1 MTRTIHTDPYAVSAE
16 FYEVMAIPHWAAKRD
31 VLVAAL
37 TGCGTVTEPVLDI
50 GAGTGLSTVAIAD
63 SIPEVAIHAVEPSA
77 AMRAALVS
85 RILDHDDLVDR
96 VTVHPADIED
106 VDLPDRI
113 GAAVLMGVIGFLD
126 RDARERLWTRLR
138 HRITPRSP
146 VVVEVMALD
155 RPMPV
160 PEMTIA
166 ERRIGRRHNEVRISG
181 QPAGDDLQRWTMR
194 YLVRDD
200 DRVVRDFTAEYSWHT
215 VGLAELAGEAE
226 KHAMTLQQLHPL
238 IAVLHARN
246 SHPVTSDH

>member
-1 MTRTIHTDPYAVSAE
+1 MTSTIHTDPYAVSAE

-37 TGCGTVTEPVLDI
+37 TGAGAVTEPVLDV

-63 SIPEVAIHAVEPSA
+63 TIPAVAIHAVEPSA

-85 RILDHDDLVDR
+85 RILGREDLADR
-96 VTVHPADIED
+96 VTVHPAGIED

-126 RDARERLWTRLR
+126 RDARERLWTQLR
-138 HRITPRSP
+138 HRITPRAP
-146 VVVEVMALD
+146 VVVEVMAID

-166 ERRIGRRHNEVRISG
+166 EQRIGRRHNEVRISG
-181 QPAGDDLQRWTMR
+181 QPAGDGVQRWKMR
-194 YLVRDD
+194 YQVRENDQIVRD
-200 DRVVRDFTAEYSWHT
+200 VTAEYVWHT
-215 VGLAELAGEAE
+215 VGFAELAEEAE
-226 KHAMTLQQLHPL
+226 KHAMTLRQLHPL
-238 IAVLHARN
+238 IGVLHARN
-246 SHPVTSDH
+246 SHQTTSDH